1 MSEYFCCNIMC
12 LRKISVVIFLKCAV
26 SSVFLYT
33 PLNSGEAKL
42 AWYFSLSPFIPSSL
56 PLSSSLISSLH
67 STSDASLTP
76 QNILQATSDVDY
88 NDLNICLDVP
98 DSVYW
103 QINANP
109 SYPTEVKRREA
120 MIVYY
125 LNTIP
130 LASWATLAGGLYRM
144 KEHVSLEAVRKYL
157 HHTTG

>member
-1 MSEYFCCNIMC
+1 M
-12 LRKISVVIFLKCAV
+12 
-26 SSVFLYT
+26 FLYT

-56 PLSSSLISSLH
+56 PLSSSLISSPH

-76 QNILQATSDVDY
+76 QNIFQATSNVDY
-88 NDLNICLDVP
+88 GVLDLRLEVP
-98 DSVYW
+98 YSVYL

-109 SYPTEVKRREA
+109 SYPTEEKRREA

-130 LASWATLAGGLYRM
+130 LASWATLAGRLYRM
-144 KEHVSLEAVRKYL
+144 EEHVSLEAVRKYL